1 MVDGWRREESA
12 MDFPDESSLIIE
24 GLKRALFFTIMRLA
38 SFNSRDTAD
47 QWLDRLEADL
57 LKELSLN
64 ERDEMPVNLK
74 TAIDKS
80 RARMIKEVIGLAHYD
95 LAHCRRMFMK
105 EVVTIK

>member
-12 MDFPDESSLIIE
+12 MDFPDESSFIIE
-24 GLKRALFFTIMRLA
+24 GLKRALFITIMRLA

-57 LKELSLN
+57 LKELLN

-74 TAIDKS
+74 TAIDKA
-80 RARMIKEVIGLAHYD
+80 RARMIKEIIGLAHYD
-95 LAHCRRMFMK
+95 LAQCRRMFMK